1 VAKPTIIAVD
11 DEPIVLDSIGEQL
24 ERAFHTEYDIEL
36 AQDGAEALELLDQL
50 EADGVTTPLFISDHI
65 MPGMKGDEL
74 LIEVHRRLPS
84 ARKIL
89 LTGQAG
95 LDAVTNVIN
104 RAHLYRY
111 IGKPWDREDLVMT
124 VREATLSF
132 FREEEVRR
140 QHEELKATQA
150 VTTRFV
156 PHEFLRLLGRQRL
169 LDVSRLDHLQVE
181 MNILFTDIRGYTTIV
196 EGQSGAE
203 NFAFINEYLTFMEP
217 PLAAHGGFIDH
228 YAGDGSLV
236 LFPGSAD
243 EALRA
248 GIESFSALNQY
259 NAHRAQEGRGPVF
272 IGAGLNSGKLMLGI
286 IGGTDRLSA
295 GVIGD
300 PVNLG
305 ARLESL
311 TKQLGARFLISG
323 YTRERL
329 EDPAAYSLRHVDR
342 VRVKGRLEPVEVYE
356 VLDVL
361 NADVQSRRQATRER
375 LEQGR
380 VAFVDARFEDALA
393 LFEDALAEDPSDA
406 VLTIHVARCRHLL
419 VEGVPADWAGVVDL
433 KFK

>member
-1 VAKPTIIAVD
+1 MLVA
-11 DEPIVLDSIGEQL
+11 DSTCVG
-24 ERAFHTEYDIEL
+24 RM
-36 AQDGAEALELLDQL
+36 GA
-50 EADGVTTPLFISDHI
+50 GWPR
-65 MPGMKGDEL
+65 
-74 LIEVHRRLPS
+74 EVHRRLPQ

-95 LDAVTNVIN
+95 LSAVTNVIN
-104 RAHLYRY
+104 RADLYRY

-124 VREATLSF
+124 VREAVRSY
-132 FREEEVRR
+132 FREEEVR
-140 QHEELKATQA
+140 LTNA

-156 PHEFLRLLGRQRL
+156 PHEFLRLLGRERL
-169 LDVSRLDHLQVE
+169 VDVSRRDHIQLE
-181 MNILFTDIRGYTTIV
+181 MHVLFTDIRGYTTIV

-203 NFAFINEYLTFMEP
+203 NFAFINEYLIYMEP

-248 GIESFSALNQY
+248 GIESFGALERY
-259 NAHRAQEGRGPVF
+259 NAHRAEQGRGPVS
-272 IGAGLNSGKLMLGI
+272 IGAGLNSGTLMLGI

-323 YTRERL
+323 YTRARL
-329 EDPAAYSLRHVDR
+329 ADPEEYDLRHVDR

-361 NADVQSRRQATRER
+361 DADVRSRRLHTRER
-375 LEQGR
+375 LQSGR
-380 VAFVDARFEDALA
+380 EAFVAGRFEEALA
-393 LFEDALAEDPSDA
+393 TFEAALTDDPEDA
-406 VLTIHVARCRHLL
+406 VLAIHIQRCKHLQR
-419 VEGVPADWAGVVDL
+419 EGVSAGWEGVVDL
-433 KFK
+433 EIK